1 MGLVNKTLI
10 AVPNHLTEQW
20 GDEFYKAYPNANVLV
35 VDSKDI
41 TEKERELLYNQIANN
56 NYDAVIIAHTHLEL
70 LSNPREIIEGL
81 KEEELVNAEKTLKGK
96 NWLIK

>member
-1 MGLVNKTLI
+1 RMGLVNKTLI
-10 AVPNHLTEQW
+10 AVPNHLTKQW

-41 TEKERELLYNQIANN
+41 TERERELLFNQIANN

-70 LSNPREIIEGL
+70 LS
-81 KEEELVNAEKTLKGK
+81 
-96 NWLIK
+96 